1 VTRKALLGFDLGGT
15 TVRAAIALEDGM
27 PLVDAVEA
35 TRHDSATGMLDQMA
49 AMAANLAG
57 SASELTHGNVA
68 VAGCGVGLAA
78 AVAPV
83 SGRLRS
89 IHNLPG
95 LAGIDLGRELARRL
109 GVPVSVEND
118 ANLAALAEG
127 RSGAAIGVS
136 DYVFIAIGTGIGM
149 GVVMKG
155 RLRRGWRGMAGEV
168 GFLPLGENPRTARAR
183 HSGAWELAAAGPA
196 VRRRIARAVAAGSS
210 TALSRSSSFAD
221 ALEAAE
227 AGDATAAGIVDA
239 EAVLIALGVGAIAAI
254 SDPELVIL
262 GGGVGANPRLLE
274 PVRRH
279 VAPLSGVG
287 LRIESSQLGE
297 RAPLLGALEAAR
309 SAAASARERVR
320 RVRPE

>member
-1 VTRKALLGFDLGGT
+1 VIRRVLLGFDLGGT
-15 TVRAAIALEDGM
+15 NLRAAVALEDGVPVAEM
-27 PLVDAVEA
+27 VEA
-35 TRHDSATGMLDQMA
+35 TRHDSALGMLDQMA
-49 AMAANLAG
+49 TMAASLAG
-57 SASELTHGNVA
+57 SASELTRSRVA
-68 VAGCGVGLAA
+68 VAACGVGLAA
-78 AVAPV
+78 AVAPG

-89 IHNLPG
+89 VHNLPG
-95 LAGIDLGRELARRL
+95 LAGINLGHELALRL

-127 RSGAAIGVS
+127 RAGAAIGVR

-149 GVVMKG
+149 GIVTDG

-168 GFLPLGENPRTARAR
+168 GFLPLGANPRSARAR

-196 VRRRIARAVAAGSS
+196 VRRRIARAVRSGTS
-210 TALSRSSSFAD
+210 TALGRSSSFAD
-221 ALEAAE
+221 ALEAAA
-227 AGDATAAGIVDA
+227 AGDATATLIVDA
-239 EAVLIALGVGAIAAI
+239 EAALIAHGVAAIASI

-279 VAPLSGVG
+279 VAMLSGPG
-287 LRIESSQLGE
+287 PRIESSRIGE

-309 SAAASARERVR
+309 SAAASA
-320 RVRPE
+320 P

>member
-1 VTRKALLGFDLGGT
+1 VTRRALLGFDLGGT
-15 TVRAAIALEDGM
+15 NLRAAIALDDGI
-27 PLVDAVEA
+27 PLVEAVEP
-35 TRHDSATGMLDQMA
+35 TRRDSATGMLDQMA
-49 AMAANLAG
+49 AMAASLAA
-57 SASELTHGNVA
+57 SASEPTRGKVA
-68 VAGCGVGLAA
+68 IVACGVGLAA
-78 AVAPV
+78 AVAPG

-95 LAGIDLGRELARRL
+95 LAGINLGQELALRL
-109 GVPVSVEND
+109 GIPVSVEND

-127 RSGAAIGVS
+127 SNGAAIGVR

-149 GVVMKG
+149 GIVTDG

-168 GFLPLGENPRTARAR
+168 GFLPLGANPRTARAR
-183 HSGAWELAAAGPA
+183 HSGAWESAAAGPA
-196 VRRRIARAVAAGSS
+196 IRRRISRAVASGTS
-210 TALSRSSSFAD
+210 TALGRSSTFAD

-227 AGDATAAGIVDA
+227 AGDEAAAEIVDA
-239 EAVLIALGVGAIAAI
+239 EAGLIALGVAAVAAI

-279 VAPLSGVG
+279 VAKLSGPG
-287 LRIESSQLGE
+287 LRIEYSQLGE

-309 SAAASARERVR
+309 SATASA
-320 RVRPE
+320 P